1 MRDEWNFCL
10 RHLQFGIEQQ
20 RQRRKSIA
28 CSFFFFRF
36 SRNTYIFEIVKHL
49 LQYGERQ
56 IWSSGDVNGTAK

>member
-10 RHLQFGIEQQ
+10 RHLQFEIEQQ
-20 RQRRKSIA
+20 RQRKENQLRAHFS
-28 CSFFFFRF
+28 SS